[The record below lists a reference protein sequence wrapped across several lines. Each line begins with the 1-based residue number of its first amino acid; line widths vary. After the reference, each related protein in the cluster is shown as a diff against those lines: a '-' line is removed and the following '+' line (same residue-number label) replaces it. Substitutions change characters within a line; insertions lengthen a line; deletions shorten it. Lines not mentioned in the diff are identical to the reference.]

1 MVTVIAKLK
10 VKAGSEAAFRQAADK
25 MIAHVTA
32 HEPGALTYVL
42 YRSTA
47 DASEFV
53 FYEVY
58 TDQAALAIHGGSEAM
73 MQFFGAVGGLVDGR
87 PEVTLYEELAGKR

>member
-10 VKAGSEAAFRQAADK
+10 VKAGSETAFRQAADR
-25 MIAHVTA
+25 MIAHVKA

-47 DASEFV
+47 DPNAFV
-53 FYEVY
+53 F
-58 TDQAALAIHGGSEAM
+58 
-73 MQFFGAVGGLVDGR
+73 
-87 PEVTLYEELAGKR
+87 